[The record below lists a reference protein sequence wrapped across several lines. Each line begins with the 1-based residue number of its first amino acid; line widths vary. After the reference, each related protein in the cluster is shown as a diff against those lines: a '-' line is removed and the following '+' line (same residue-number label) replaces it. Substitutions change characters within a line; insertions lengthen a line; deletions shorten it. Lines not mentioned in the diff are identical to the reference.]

1 MMYRSIVM
9 LRKIVVFFTFLA
21 ASLSL
26 LGAQELK
33 INYQY
38 KVNGPDAGNF
48 LTFTGPLRYIAVE
61 KDTLDAATGASAKKS
76 TAFFTPYQTD
86 VLGKAAFPSAL
97 RNVLLYPVAPQS
109 IRTDNNLQVSKAANG
124 VITIQFVHRGVAY
137 GIITDNT
144 GKVNLGPAGA
154 VKGTQIYQRTLGY
167 IQGAGPQVLHT
178 DFSPDG
184 SAAKVN
190 YGAVWNPS
198 TPSGKTVGN
207 TQAKTGARIPD
218 GPDPASLFYWTGSLQ
233 ANLDNSIL
241 KISGTLK
248 AERR

>member
-1 MMYRSIVM
+1 MA
-9 LRKIVVFFTFLA
+9 VFSTFLITA
-21 ASLSL
+21 LSL

-33 INYQY
+33 IDYQY
-38 KVNGPDAGNF
+38 KISGPDAGNF
-48 LTFTGPLRYIAVE
+48 LTFTGPLRYIAV
-61 KDTLDAATGASAKKS
+61 DRDRLDATTGASAKKS
-76 TAFFTPYQTD
+76 TALFTPYQTD
-86 VLGKAAFPSAL
+86 VLGRAAFPSGL
-97 RNVLLYPVAPQS
+97 RNLLLYPVAPQS
-109 IRTDNNLQVSKAANG
+109 IRTDDNLQVSKAGNG
-124 VITIQFVHRGVAY
+124 AITIQFVHRGVAY

-144 GKVNLGPAGA
+144 GKINLGALGA

-167 IQGAGPQVLHT
+167 IQGAGPQALHT

-184 SAAKVN
+184 SAARVN

-198 TPSGKTVGN
+198 TPGGKTVGN
-207 TQAKTGARIPD
+207 SQTKTGARIPD

-233 ANLDNSIL
+233 ASLDNSIL

>member
-1 MMYRSIVM
+1 M
-9 LRKIVVFFTFLA
+9 LKKLVVFSTLLA
-21 ASLSL
+21 AALSF

-33 INYQY
+33 VDYQY
-38 KVNGPDAGNF
+38 KSSGPDAGNF
-48 LTFTGPLRYIAVE
+48 LSFSGPLRYVAVD

-76 TAFFTPYQTD
+76 TTFFTPYQTD
-86 VLGKAAFPSAL
+86 MMGKAAFPSGL
-97 RNVLLYPVAPQS
+97 RNVFLYPVAPQA
-109 IRTDNNLQVSKAANG
+109 IRTDDNLQISKASNG
-124 VITIQFVHRGVAY
+124 AITIQFVHRGVAY

-144 GKVNLGPAGA
+144 GKINLGPAGP
-154 VKGTQIYQRTLGY
+154 VNGTQIYMRTVGY

-184 SAAKVN
+184 TASKVN

-207 TQAKTGARIPD
+207 TQTKTGGRVVD

-233 ANLDNSIL
+233 VSFDNSIL
-241 KISGTLK
+241 KITGTLK
-248 AERR
+248 ANKR